1 MDQPE
6 CGDPFLV
13 GEVRRLLRLAGT
25 EQAAAEAAFDA
36 LARRAPPNAL
46 SRAVTAVTHESFN
59 ERCWWE
65 SQWI

>member
-6 CGDPFLV
+6 CDDPFLV

-36 LARRAPPNAL
+36 LARRVPPNAL
-46 SRAVTAVTHESFN
+46 SQAVMAVTNEYFN